1 MTNIT
6 TEPKVIKR
14 EYPDRPIVGVGGVVV
29 HNGLVVLVR
38 RAKAPRMGE
47 WSIPGGMLEL
57 GETLR
62 DGVAREIEEE
72 TGLTVKS
79 EEVLDVFDSI
89 VIDADGKT
97 QYHYVLVDYL
107 CSVTGGELRAAS
119 DVSEARWATLE
130 EVVSLVK
137 REITVGVI
145 RKGLDAADSSTAG
158 RS

>member
-1 MTNIT
+1 
-6 TEPKVIKR
+6 
-14 EYPDRPIVGVGGVVV
+14 
-29 HNGLVVLVR
+29 
-38 RAKAPRMGE
+38 
-47 WSIPGGMLEL
+47 MLEL

-72 TGLTVKS
+72 TGLKVKS

-107 CSVTGGELRAAS
+107 CSVIEGDLRAAS

-130 EVVSLVK
+130 EVLSLVK
-137 REITVGVI
+137 REMTVGVI
-145 RKGLDAADSSTAG
+145 RKGLDTARDEKRG
-158 RS
+158 

>member
-6 TEPKVIKR
+6 TEPKVVKR
-14 EYPDRPIVGVGGVVV
+14 EYPDRPIVGVGGVVLQ
-29 HNGLVVLVR
+29 NGLVVLVR

-72 TGLTVKS
+72 TGLKVKS

-97 QYHYVLVDYL
+97 QYHYVLIDFL

-119 DVSEARWATLE
+119 DASEARWATLE
-130 EVVSLVK
+130 EVLGLVK

-145 RKGLDAADSSTAG
+145 RKGFSKARDGTKVSE
-158 RS
+158 

>member
-1 MTNIT
+1 MNTTT
-6 TEPKVIKR
+6 TETVKR

-29 HNGLVVLVR
+29 QNGLVVLVR

-97 QYHYVLVDYL
+97 QYHYVLIDFL

-119 DVSEARWATLE
+119 DASEARWATLE
-130 EVVSLVK
+130 ELPGLVK

-145 RKGLDAADSSTAG
+145 RKGLGTA
-158 RS
+158 RDEKR

>member
-6 TEPKVIKR
+6 TEPKVVKR

-29 HNGLVVLVR
+29 RNGCVVLVR
-38 RAKAPRMGE
+38 RANPPRIGE

-72 TGLTVKS
+72 TGLKVKS

-107 CSVTGGELRAAS
+107 CSVIGGELRAAS
-119 DVSEARWATLE
+119 DVSEAQWATLE
-130 EVVSLVK
+130 EALSLVN

-145 RKGLDAADSSTAG
+145 RKGLSTA
-158 RS
+158 RDETKVSE